1 MAAGKSSLEKMVN
14 FYKTYA
20 GKRAWIS
27 GHTGFKGS
35 WLSQWLVILGA
46 QVHGY
51 GLKTNTRPALFDQLE
66 LARYVEHE
74 VKDIRDP
81 KSVCKSILSFRPDFI
96 FHLAA
101 QAIVRNSYQIPRETF
116 ETNAMGTVNLLE
128 AVRKYAASGKAPQI
142 LPVIVV
148 TTDKVYQNFETNH
161 YYKETDRLGGYDPY
175 SSSKAIVEMAVAS
188 YRKSFFQS
196 KPVRLVS
203 ARAGNVIGGG
213 DWAQDRIFPDVV
225 RALTQG
231 QAVMVRNPDCVRPW
245 QHVLEAASGYLKL
258 GAKLGHGPN
267 IRELLYKGMRRSG
280 CYALKN
286 TLSGAF
292 NFSPEAESNRSVKTL
307 VREILKNWPGKAL
320 FQKPMGGPH
329 EAGILRLDNSL
340 AKEELDWRPRW
351 GFSEAV
357 QHTVAWYRECGQ
369 SKTVLK
375 DFTMRQICNYSCR
388 SKS

>member
-1 MAAGKSSLEKMVN
+1 
-14 FYKTYA
+14 
-20 GKRAWIS
+20 
-27 GHTGFKGS
+27 
-35 WLSQWLVILGA
+35 
-46 QVHGY
+46 
-51 GLKTNTRPALFDQLE
+51 
-66 LARYVEHE
+66 
-74 VKDIRDP
+74 
-81 KSVCKSILSFRPDFI
+81 
-96 FHLAA
+96 
-101 QAIVRNSYQIPRETF
+101 
-116 ETNAMGTVNLLE
+116 MGTVNLLE

-196 KPVRLVS
+196 KAVRLVS

-213 DWAQDRIFPDVV
+213 DWAQDRILPDVV
-225 RALTQG
+225 RALTRG
-231 QAVMVRNPDCVRPW
+231 QPVMVRNPDCVRPW

-307 VREILKNWPGKAL
+307 VREILKNWPGKAI

-340 AKEELDWRPRW
+340 AKKELDWRPRW

-357 QHTVAWYRECGQ
+357 RHTVAWYRECGQ
-369 SKTVLK
+369 SKTVLR
-375 DFTMRQICNYSCR
+375 DFTTRQIYNYSCR